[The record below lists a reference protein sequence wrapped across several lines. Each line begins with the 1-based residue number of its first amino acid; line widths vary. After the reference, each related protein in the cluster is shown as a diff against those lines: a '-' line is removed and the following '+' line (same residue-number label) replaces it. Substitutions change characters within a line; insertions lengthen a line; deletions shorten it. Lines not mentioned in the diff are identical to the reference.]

1 MNIKWQTPPPVKSAK
16 RRKYDDI
23 REALMER
30 PGQWALIVE
39 DQPHRNVGD
48 AIRQYGNIEVTT
60 RKNANGRID
69 IYARYVEPTTLGECA
84 RCGKRGKVN
93 AAGLCRLHAPLGVAA

>member
-1 MNIKWQTPPPVKSAK
+1 MTIKWQTPPATHSGR

-23 REALMER
+23 RDTLMER
-30 PGQWALIVE
+30 PGQWALIAE
-39 DQPHRNVGD
+39 DQRHRNVGD

-60 RKNANGRID
+60 RKNATGRID

-84 RCGKRGKVN
+84 RCGKRGRVN
-93 AAGLCRLHAPLGVAA
+93 KGGLCRLHAPLGVAA